1 MENNIVIQLEL
12 YNNGNILVEI
22 LKEEIQNIN

>member
-22 LKEEIQNIN
+22 LKEEIQHIN